1 MWRLF
6 SEIQASSSHLT
17 QCISLYQEADEEIL
31 RPDHVW
37 GNLLWPGVPVWPGE
51 GSQRD
56 DEPGQDRE
64 EGDQEDDEED
74 PGADQVG
81 GGGQARHALPQGAEP
96 PQILGGGG
104 VPRLVPGQALDTICE
119 QSEHFGCEN

>member
-37 GNLLWPGVPVWPGE
+37 GNILWLGVPVWPGE
-51 GSQRD
+51 GSKRD
-56 DEPGQDRE
+56 NEPCQDRE
-64 EGDQEDDEED
+64 EGDQENDEED
-74 PGADQVG
+74 QGADQIW
-81 GGGQARHALPQGAEP
+81 GGGQAWHALPQGEEP
-96 PQILGGGG
+96 PQVLGGGG